1 MDKVL
6 LGSGWRPAAEQEEII
21 QYQEEP
27 VYEVYTRHSFTA
39 IK

>member
-1 MDKVL
+1 MGKVL
-6 LGSGWRPAAEQEEII
+6 DGSGWRPAAEQDRII

-27 VYEVYTRHSFTA
+27 VYEVTTINSFIA

>member
-1 MDKVL
+1 MGKVL
-6 LGSGWRPAAEQEEII
+6 KGSGWRPATEQDRII

-27 VYEVYTRHSFTA
+27 VYEIYTKNSFTA